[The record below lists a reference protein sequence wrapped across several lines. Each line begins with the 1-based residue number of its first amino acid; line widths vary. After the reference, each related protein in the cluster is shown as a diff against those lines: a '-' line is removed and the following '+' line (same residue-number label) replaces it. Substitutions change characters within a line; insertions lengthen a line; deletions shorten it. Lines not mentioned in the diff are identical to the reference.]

1 MLADVSRRHDD
12 APRRRDAGDP
22 ANRGVRGKGGAM
34 SVAPASAHP
43 GREPHRPRWVLV
55 ATLAFLLGG
64 LTVAILYHS
73 DVLGGSSDSI
83 SENEGSGVS
92 ATQARDVG
100 AFHGI
105 DLAGSNNVV
114 IRVGEKQSV
123 VVKADD
129 NLLDRVTTEV
139 QSGKL
144 VIANAPGSFTTN
156 SPMSVEVGVPSL
168 DTLTLS
174 GSGNIVVTGVEAK
187 SFDVNLPGSG
197 TLTGDGSA
205 TRLEVTVDGSG
216 TVQLTRL
223 VATNVQAAVS
233 GSGSIFVTAT
243 ESLDASVSGS
253 GAILY
258 TGSPQDVSRNVTGSG
273 AITGS

>member
-129 NLLDRVTTEV
+129 NLLDRVTTR
-139 QSGKL
+139 
-144 VIANAPGSFTTN
+144 F
-156 SPMSVEVGVPSL
+156 SPASWSSRTP
-168 DTLTLS
+168 
-174 GSGNIVVTGVEAK
+174 
-187 SFDVNLPGSG
+187 P
-197 TLTGDGSA
+197 
-205 TRLEVTVDGSG
+205 
-216 TVQLTRL
+216 
-223 VATNVQAAVS
+223 AAS
-233 GSGSIFVTAT
+233 RRTA
-243 ESLDASVSGS
+243 
-253 GAILY
+253 
-258 TGSPQDVSRNVTGSG
+258 R
-273 AITGS
+273 

>member
-1 MLADVSRRHDD
+1 
-12 APRRRDAGDP
+12 
-22 ANRGVRGKGGAM
+22 M

-64 LTVAILYHS
+64 LTVAILYHL

-83 SENEGSGVS
+83 SATEGSGVP

-123 VVKADD
+123 FVKADD

-139 QSGKL
+139 RSGKL
-144 VIANAPGSFTTN
+144 VIANTPGSFTTN

-168 DTLTLS
+168 DALTLS
-174 GSGNIVVTGVEAK
+174 GSGNIAVTGVEAE

-197 TLTGDGSA
+197 TLTGDGTA
-205 TRLEVTVDGSG
+205 TGLDVTVDGSG
-216 TVQLTRL
+216 MVQLTRL
-223 VATNVQAAVS
+223 VATNVRADVS